1 MSRLARWALDA
12 AARRWPAEIRE
23 EMAREWHAELTAIE
37 SQGQRLGYALSLL
50 TSPPVRDRTGA
61 PRGWAETTGSLT
73 PAAVLVLAGL
83 FTLGVSGLTTAV
95 ASVGLRFAGVEA
107 YMMTWTPAIVS
118 GLLLSVWCVLAGRWL
133 GRRMP
138 LETDRLAF
146 YTPLLLTPA
155 LLAPVATD
163 LFHLLSLVLALI
175 VWVPGIGLLGK
186 RGVLT
191 RLIGVPMVCGVAAVA
206 ATVPMAVTSDE
217 GWKVAVASL
226 TGGFPPESFFVILD
240 GLSSRAF
247 YSFGPWAITLVAFAV
262 LALSYQSGAM
272 RPVPRVLRAEEAQE
286 SGSAP
291 AAVSAAG
298 AVCVALAISGWAYTV
313 TVLTP
318 AMPGVS
324 ASAPMPGGDGEIY
337 LWVAELRWGAIL
349 LAALGLLVAAA
360 ARRRAVV
367 GAVVLAVL
375 LLVANAV
382 LTQIEADVLP
392 VALLVGGVAALLA
405 WLTVGGPVE
414 GARLAGTIR
423 RRVAVGAVIAAA
435 SSPLLLSQGTPG
447 VNHPFLPA
455 SMLPVTTGLGLLGV
469 LLAAVAAVSL
479 SRRRLAVWVRVL
491 LVAVPSAIV
500 VVAGLLPV
508 DVSSEDVGYAQFG
521 GFVGLPFAVVVV
533 ALLRRHRDRARGR
546 TAVIW
551 TLMVLAAVPGTLAL
565 WLASIYFGMVAP
577 NLLFAIEGSGYP
589 ADGLSVVPGAAL
601 LVAPF
606 AVLVA
611 ARLDGGAEA
620 GQRVEPVPV
629 LDPVG

>member
-12 AARRWPAEIRE
+12 AARRWPADIRE

-61 PRGWAETTGSLT
+61 PRGWAETAGPLT

-83 FTLGVSGLTTAV
+83 FTFGVSGLTTAV
-95 ASVGLRFAGVEA
+95 ASVGLRFAGVES
-107 YMMTWTPAIVS
+107 YSWPPAIVS

-138 LETDRLAF
+138 LESDRLAF
-146 YTPLLLTPA
+146 LTPLLLTPA
-155 LLAPVATD
+155 LLAPAATD
-163 LFHLLSLVLALI
+163 PLHLLALILALI
-175 VWVPGIGLLGK
+175 VWVPGIGLLGT
-186 RGVLT
+186 RGVLA
-191 RLIGVPMVCGVAAVA
+191 RLFGVPMVCGAAAAA
-206 ATVPMAVTSDE
+206 ATVPMAVTSDD
-217 GWKVAVASL
+217 GVKVAVASL
-226 TGGFPPESFFVILD
+226 TGGFPPDSFFVIVD

-247 YSFGPWAITLVAFAV
+247 FSYGPWAITLVAFAV
-262 LALSYQSGAM
+262 FALAYRDGAL
-272 RPVPRVLRAEEAQE
+272 RPVPRAVWVAEAQE
-286 SGSAP
+286 SEPAP
-291 AAVSAAG
+291 AAVFAAG
-298 AVCVALAISGWAYTV
+298 AGCVALAVSGWAYTV

-318 AMPGVS
+318 AMPIVS

-349 LAALGLLVAAA
+349 LAALGMLVAAA
-360 ARRRAVV
+360 ARKRAVI

-382 LTQIEADVLP
+382 LTRIEADVLP
-392 VALLVGGVAALLA
+392 VALLIGGAAALLA
-405 WLTVGGPVE
+405 WLTAGGGIE

-423 RRVAVGAVIAAA
+423 RRVAVGAVIAAVG
-435 SSPLLLSQGTPG
+435 SPLLLSQGTPG

-455 SMLPVTTGLGLLGV
+455 GLLPVTTGLGLLGV
-469 LLAAVAAVSL
+469 LLAAVAAISL

-491 LVAVPSAIV
+491 LVTVPSAIV
-500 VVAGLLPV
+500 VAAGLLPL
-508 DVSSEDVGYAQFG
+508 DVTSEDTGDAQYG
-521 GFVGLPFAVVVV
+521 GFVGLPLAMVVV

-551 TLMVLAAVPGTLAL
+551 TLLVLAAVPGTVAVM
-565 WLASIYFGMVAP
+565 LASIYFGMVAP
-577 NLLFAIEGSGYP
+577 ELLFAIEGSGYP
-589 ADGLSVVPGAAL
+589 ADGLSVVPGAVL

-620 GQRVEPVPV
+620 GQRVEPAPV